1 MSARETNT
9 TDPAAGGEHDRVRY
23 VAMLYSLLQAGR
35 SGVLEIES
43 GPRWRRLYLIGGQ
56 PAWYES
62 NLDDEGLAKTLVS
75 LGLLSRRQL
84 NWIQGKLSEG
94 EKLET
99 GLVAAGTLSAD
110 DVDNALRTQLERG
123 YAAALSWSSGS
134 WRFTPCDALR
144 PDRIDPTLCREVNPL
159 RALWEGVRLHVQMD
173 DALATVT
180 DQEAGAVQ
188 LTDGFAEQFERLE
201 VEDALTELPIAAS
214 GEPSVEELFKR
225 IPDRSGNLAKLLW
238 LLQTVELIRRE
249 GGGSSPLA
257 EAQAWLEALPQSL
270 EEVQWLDE
278 DAGDTDGDLGDTADD
293 LLGDAED
300 EISIGDPVRVTTVE
314 VTEGEPS
321 AGEGKGK
328 AKGKARTTSS
338 RKKPKAPVRTPEEYA
353 DLLRNA
359 HRHRMGK
366 DYYAFLGV
374 APTAP
379 LAEIKKA
386 YGRLAKRCKKARAT
400 DGLAEDA
407 RELAKEMLNAA
418 RRVWLTLSDDTL
430 RAAYNRRLD
439 AGDAPVVRARERD
452 ATVRLRDPVPAP
464 RSGPEAP
471 PVTAYDQAKILMS
484 NGDHERARKLLER
497 ARRESPS
504 SPDVLADL
512 GWCTWMVQGRTTG
525 DASEAEEFLR
535 LAVAFDPRHT
545 SALEFLAR
553 ITVERGD
560 TDNARQRV
568 KALLRVVPSSGW
580 GNQALQG
587 LGREPDAD
595 AGSSGRLRFWKKK
608 R

>member
-1 MSARETNT
+1 LSARETNT
-9 TDPAAGGEHDRVRY
+9 TDPATGGEHDRVRY
-23 VAMLYSLLQAGR
+23 VAMVYSLLQAGR

-56 PAWYES
+56 PVWYES

-99 GLVAAGTLSAD
+99 GLVAAGTLSAE
-110 DVDNALRTQLERG
+110 DVDSAVRTQLERG

-134 WRFTPCDALR
+134 WRFTPCDAVL
-144 PDRIDPTLCREVNPL
+144 PDRIDPTLRREVNPL
-159 RALWEGVRLHVQMD
+159 RALWEGVQLHVQMD
-173 DALATVT
+173 DALSAVT
-180 DQEAGAVQ
+180 DPEAGAVR
-188 LTDGFAEQFERLE
+188 LSDGFAEQFERLE
-201 VEDALTELPIAAS
+201 VEEVLTELPAAVS
-214 GEPSVEELFKR
+214 GEPTVEELFKR
-225 IPDRSGNLAKLLW
+225 IPDRTGNLAKLLW
-238 LLQTVELIRRE
+238 LLQTVELIQRE
-249 GGGSSPLA
+249 GGGSTPLA
-257 EAQAWLEALPQSL
+257 DARAWLDALPAAV
-270 EEVQWLDE
+270 EKVQWLDE
-278 DAGDTDGDLGDTADD
+278 EGSDTDGDLGDTAED
-293 LLGDAED
+293 LLGDPD
-300 EISIGDPVRVTTVE
+300 EEVSIGDPVKVTTVG
-314 VTEGEPS
+314 VTEAEPTAS
-321 AGEGKGK
+321 EGATGS
-328 AKGKARTTSS
+328 RT
-338 RKKPKAPVRTPEEYA
+338 KKKSKAPRRTPDEYA
-353 DLLRNA
+353 DLLRSA

-400 DGLAEDA
+400 DGLADDA

-439 AGDAPVVRARERD
+439 AGDAPVVRSRKRD
-452 ATVRLRDPVPAP
+452 ATVRLRDPVPTA
-464 RSGPEAP
+464 RSAPEAP
-471 PVTAYDQAKILMS
+471 TVTAYDQAKILMS
-484 NGDHERARKLLER
+484 NGDHARARKLLER
-497 ARRESPS
+497 ARRDSPS

-525 DASEAEEFLR
+525 DASESEEFLR

-553 ITVERGD
+553 IAVERGD
-560 TDNARQRV
+560 TDGARQRV
-568 KALLRVVPSSGW
+568 KALLRVVPTSGW
-580 GNQALQG
+580 GNQTLQS
-587 LGREPDAD
+587 LGRDSDAE